1 MSAGRATETNDTARL
16 EAFSDGVFAVA
27 ITLLVLELKVPPRDS
42 LTGEHNL
49 LHALLDHWPSWFAFV
64 TSFLTILVV
73 WVNHHNVFKAIA
85 RTDQVFLLLNGLL
98 LMSVTVIPFATSLLA
113 EYLEHPQ
120 QRTAAV
126 VYIGSLLLMAIAFN
140 FVWRRATAH
149 NRLLHPGV
157 DAGGVWLANRSFSFG
172 VTVYIVI
179 FIVAFIVPVV
189 SLVFAFLLSVF
200 FALPVS
206 ASLIGGQSRAA
217 EISREAGGD

>member
-1 MSAGRATETNDTARL
+1 VSTGGAVETNDTARL

-42 LTGEHNL
+42 LTGERDL
-49 LHALLDHWPSWFAFV
+49 LHALLDQWPSWFAFI

-73 WVNHHNVFKAIA
+73 WVNHHNVFKAIG

-98 LMSVTVIPFATSLLA
+98 LMSVTVIPFATNLLA
-113 EYLEHPQ
+113 EYIEHPQ

-126 VYIGSLLLMAIAFN
+126 VYIGSLLLMAVTFN
-140 FVWRRATAH
+140 VVWKRAMVH
-149 NRLLHPGV
+149 NRLLHSGA
-157 DAGGVWLANRSFSFG
+157 DAGGVWLTTRSFNFG
-172 VTVYIVI
+172 LTVYIIV
-179 FIVAFIVPVV
+179 FVVAFIVPVV
-189 SLVFAFLLSVF
+189 SLVCAFLLSVF

-217 EISREAGGD
+217 EITREAGGN